1 MKLLKKML
9 LQDKSPP
16 KRKHNY
22 RYLTIF
28 KPITFM
34 KTIKLF
40 FIATI
45 LFTISAN
52 SQISKGNWMVGGNG
66 NFTNYKSTFQSNNT
80 ETTQTGSALT
90 ISPNL
95 GYFIVDNFALGTIV
109 SFSFSNPSGDN
120 NNSQGYGMSPF
131 IRYYFRK
138 SDKMINP
145 FLQTSYSFSKGKSD
159 SGGSNKSTG
168 YTIKGGSA
176 IFLNSSVA
184 LELSLNYDSS
194 KFNSDVKS
202 NNFTVGIGFQIH
214 LEKK

>member
-9 LQDKSPP
+9 LQDNSPP
-16 KRKHNY
+16 KRKHSY
-22 RYLTIF
+22 HYLTVF

-52 SQISKGNWMVGGNG
+52 SQITNGNWMVGGSG

-80 ETTQTGSALT
+80 EITQTGSGLT

-95 GYFIVDNFALGTIV
+95 GYFIADNVALGTIV

-120 NNSQGYGMSPF
+120 NNSHGYGISPF
-131 IRYYFRK
+131 VRYYFRK

-145 FLQTSYSFSKGKSD
+145 FLQTSYSFNEGKSD

-176 IFLNSSVA
+176 IFFNSSVA

>member
-9 LQDKSPP
+9 LQENSPP
-16 KRKHNY
+16 KRKQNY
-22 RYLTIF
+22 HHLTIF
-28 KPITFM
+28 KPYSIM

-45 LFTISAN
+45 LFTLSAN
-52 SQISKGNWMVGGNG
+52 AQITKGNWMVGGSG
-66 NFTNYKSTFQSNNT
+66 NFTNYKSTIENNNT

-90 ISPNL
+90 IAPNL
-95 GYFIVDNFALGTIV
+95 GYFVVENVALGTIV

-120 NNSQGYGMSPF
+120 NNSQGYGVSPF

-145 FLQTSYSFSKGKSD
+145 FLQTSYNFSEGKSD
-159 SGGSNKSTG
+159 SGGTNKSTG
-168 YTIKGGSA
+168 YTIKGGLA
-176 IFLNSSVA
+176 IFFNSSVA

-194 KFNSDVKS
+194 KFNSNVKS
-202 NNFTVGIGFQIH
+202 NNFIVGIGFQIH
-214 LEKK
+214 LVKK